1 MSKIIN
7 LPSGATATIKDPR
20 ALKQKDRKR
29 TMVETNGTPTLA
41 TGMAMMDNLIAVL
54 VEEWSFDLIIPSIKI
69 ESLDEL
75 DTADY
80 DALQDEAEA
89 ALPLLWPRLNKTLEN
104 EADPKATT
112 GNSNG

>member
-7 LPSGATATIKDPR
+7 LPSGNTATIKDPR
-20 ALKQKDRKR
+20 SLKQRDRKK
-29 TMVETNGTPTLA
+29 TMVETNGNATLA
-41 TGMAMMDNLIAVL
+41 SGMAMMDNLIAVL
-54 VEEWSFDLIIPSIKI
+54 VEEWSFDLILPSIKV
-69 ESLDEL
+69 ESLDDL

-80 DALQDEAEA
+80 DALQEEAEA

-112 GNSNG
+112 DSSKD